1 MEKPCKGLTIVH
13 DIQMI
18 VTVETTCYELKL
30 VFLTRSKYLTIKSL
44 KISDLLIKKWQII
57 EIN

>member
-44 KISDLLIKKWQII
+44 KISDLLIKK
-57 EIN
+57 